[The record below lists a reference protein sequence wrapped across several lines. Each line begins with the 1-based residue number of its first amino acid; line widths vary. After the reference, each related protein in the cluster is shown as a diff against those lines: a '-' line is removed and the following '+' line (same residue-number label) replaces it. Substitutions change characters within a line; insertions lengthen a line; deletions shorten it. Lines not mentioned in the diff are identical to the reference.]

1 MKAKGDKIKL
11 ALFRATNSLP
21 RKTRYVSRHF
31 RLSCFKAN
39 KANKVKVKA
48 QGIFNMHIIFESMLM
63 LFNHKLSKLVRAC
76 RNYSLPK
83 LARFLRHNVLP
94 AVEHAEVYKRCSATS
109 ETTDLR
115 LYNEGRQLDSTGH
128 GLQAQRHVND

>member
-1 MKAKGDKIKL
+1 
-11 ALFRATNSLP
+11 
-21 RKTRYVSRHF
+21 
-31 RLSCFKAN
+31 
-39 KANKVKVKA
+39 
-48 QGIFNMHIIFESMLM
+48 MHIIFESMLM

>member
-48 QGIFNMHIIFESMLM
+48 QGIFNMHIIFESVLM
-63 LFNHKLSKLVRAC
+63 LFDHKLSKLVRAC

-83 LARFLRHNVLP
+83 WRVF
-94 AVEHAEVYKRCSATS
+94 
-109 ETTDLR
+109 
-115 LYNEGRQLDSTGH
+115 
-128 GLQAQRHVND
+128 